1 MIRNRT
7 TVQPGLFLQ
16 AFIVAQLTSSVIET
30 VVEGS
35 AVTASEFALT
45 SWLNV
50 IGGATPTE
58 AALQLGLSPTT
69 LSAMID
75 RLVRKGQL
83 RRTRHPE
90 DGRSYILELTAKGKA
105 TNARNGER
113 FVRRLAELQANLD
126 GEPEAILAAMRR
138 LEDGLRATLAP
149 EK

>member
-1 MIRNRT
+1 MLRNRT

-16 AFIVAQLTSSVIET
+16 AFIVAQLTSSVIDT

-50 IGGATPTE
+50 TGGATPTE
-58 AALQLGLSPTT
+58 AAHELGLSPTT

-83 RRTRHPE
+83 RRARHPE
-90 DGRSYILELTAKGKA
+90 DGRSYILELTAKGRA

-113 FVRRLAELQANLD
+113 FVRRLGELQANLD
-126 GEPEAILAAMRR
+126 GEPEAILDAMRR
-138 LEDGLRATLAP
+138 LEAGLRATIAAP
-149 EK
+149 